1 MSDNLEFYYVVVVGV
16 EGADDAASLGGIGKE
31 EGGNREEV
39 LGYKSRLEIGRQQDR
54 RAVGGG
60 SAGYDEDAAVEG
72 VGGGYFEV
80 VPF

>member
-1 MSDNLEFYYVVVVGV
+1 MRDHVAGYEVVVVGV

-39 LGYKSRLEIGRQQDR
+39 LGYKSRLERWRLQDR

-60 SAGYDEDAAVEG
+60 SAGDDEDAAVEG